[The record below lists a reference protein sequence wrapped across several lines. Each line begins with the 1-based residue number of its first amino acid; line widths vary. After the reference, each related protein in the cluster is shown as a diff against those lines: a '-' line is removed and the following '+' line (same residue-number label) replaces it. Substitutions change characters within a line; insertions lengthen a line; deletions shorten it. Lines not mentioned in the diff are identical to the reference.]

1 MDHYGME
8 VGGVMNGHVTCAF
21 VPIGILVWQMPKRL
35 RLHHQSHCRH
45 ISKDAKL
52 PKKTWTSALHT
63 GGKIFQKRMTQ
74 RAVNEMF
81 VVNRI
86 MYPFLHV
93 SGYTNIAIQRERFHM
108 ATMMSATL
116 RDCERHMNSMR
127 NCELSRLTGT
137 NNFEGRLRYRQFVK
151 CAAVEDVMEGADVA
165 FALRVVA
172 RKAKRCER
180 IEKREI
186 RFHRLSI
193 VTGTTTMTRP
203 RFS

>member
-1 MDHYGME
+1 MLTSLLHHSTVAPLLDNDARVMDHYGME

-45 ISKDAKL
+45 ISKDATL

-116 RDCERHMNSMR
+116 RDCERQVIR
-127 NCELSRLTGT
+127 NINWNIACSSKVSSPYTG
-137 NNFEGRLRYRQFVK
+137 LP
-151 CAAVEDVMEGADVA
+151 
-165 FALRVVA
+165 AL
-172 RKAKRCER
+172 
-180 IEKREI
+180 
-186 RFHRLSI
+186 
-193 VTGTTTMTRP
+193 
-203 RFS
+203 